1 MYRSSYDPEAADVH
15 YNENVVGKFANEV
28 GRGKLC
34 IATKLFPRLHGDSD
48 MTVENAMAS
57 LDSSLGRLGLSKVDI
72 WYLHIL

>member
-48 MTVENAMAS
+48 
-57 LDSSLGRLGLSKVDI
+57 
-72 WYLHIL
+72 